1 MGEDIESL
9 TTGRGPAPIERSG
22 ILLMMAVL
30 LLLAVIIAGLLQGIH
45 FAVGVLFGGALS
57 FVNYLW
63 LDRSTKAVFTS
74 EIGRSTG
81 LLAAKYILRYAVIGG
96 ILLLIYLT
104 GVLPVVAVIL
114 GLSIFALAVVAA
126 GLKSIFSSS
135 R

>member
-1 MGEDIESL
+1 MGEDPESL
-9 TTGRGPAPIERSG
+9 TTGRGPALIERRG
-22 ILLMMAVL
+22 ILLMMSAIL
-30 LLLAVIIAGLLQGIH
+30 GLAVVIAGISQGVH
-45 FAVGVLFGGALS
+45 FAFGVLFGGVLA

-63 LDRSTKAVFTS
+63 LDRSTKAIFTS

-126 GLKSIFSSS
+126 GLRSIFSNSL
-135 R
+135 